1 MPVQTGSMDFSNAR
15 EGMASPLA
23 KRLFAID
30 GVTNVF
36 FGSDFVSV
44 TKNDD
49 MAWSMLKPEVFA
61 AIMEHFTSGAL
72 HLKVCKLSEAVLQPG
87 ARSCAFLGRAFMAM
101 GAADLTCFRVCV
113 HC

>member
-1 MPVQTGSMDFSNAR
+1 MQTGSKDFSNAR

-36 FGSDFVSV
+36 FGSDFVTV

-49 MAWSMLKPEVFA
+49 MAWSMLNPEVFA
-61 AIMEHFTSGAL
+61 AIMEHYTSGAL
-72 HLKVCKLSEAVLQPG
+72 LSSPFWQFRAPGLLHGALSCYLRQHILWPRTTSLTHLRWWVC
-87 ARSCAFLGRAFMAM
+87 
-101 GAADLTCFRVCV
+101 
-113 HC
+113 H